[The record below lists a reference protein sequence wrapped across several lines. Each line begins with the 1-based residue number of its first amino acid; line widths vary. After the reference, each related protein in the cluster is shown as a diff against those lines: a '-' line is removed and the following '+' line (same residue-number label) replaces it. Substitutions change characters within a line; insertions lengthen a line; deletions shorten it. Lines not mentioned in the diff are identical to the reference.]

1 MIENIRKYKGI
12 IVLGIAAVIFA
23 LVIGIKDDLFRGGGG
38 SRDVLKI
45 GGRTYSDVEFGR
57 LGSGSYDLGYGLAG
71 SGDFALY
78 QFLMA
83 VSTGSAD
90 DRERFFTGRILLRE
104 AMDEAGV
111 HPGEEEISERIR
123 QLRAFAAE
131 GGGFSEEKYRNFVDR
146 VIGRFGMTES
156 DLREFVK
163 DAIGYEKVSELIG
176 AGLTDQRDVLA
187 INQALGN
194 QQVSGEL
201 ARLDIGPFKEKV
213 QPTDDEVKA
222 YWENIQDLF
231 KTQLL
236 RKFAYVI
243 VTPQL
248 PAEPQAAEPEE
259 KESLADAAATDEQKK
274 AKEAE
279 KAAAKAK
286 KDAELAEARRKK
298 QVETDALV
306 DDFTFQLEEQKG
318 AGFEELAKANGWQVQ
333 TTELFSSD
341 KAPKELD
348 VDLRASSRGG
358 KAVDELFRMEVTSDP
373 LSKISRAI
381 AIGENQWL
389 VARLDGEETVRNK
402 TFDEAKDEAKAQ
414 YVQEKATEALKK
426 AAGEALEKIKAA
438 VAGGKSF
445 ADASKEA
452 GIAETRKFEKVGRSH
467 QPDAAVEPANLFIA
481 ASYIDPGA
489 VADVITEG
497 ERAFILHVAKRE
509 VVKEAEASARLDGE
523 VRSSAARNGMAAF
536 GDWMQARYEAAK
548 VEQLYKQ
555 K

>member
-176 AGLTDQRDVLA
+176 AGLADQRDVLA

-236 RKFAYVI
+236 RKFSYVI
-243 VTPQL
+243 VTPQM
-248 PAEPQAAEPEE
+248 PADPQAAEPEE

-298 QVETDALV
+298 QIETDAMV
-306 DDFTFQLEEQKG
+306 DDFTFKLEEQKG
-318 AGFEELAKANGWQVQ
+318 SGFEELAKANGWQVQ

-348 VDLRASSRGG
+348 VALRASSRGG

-402 TFDEAKDEAKAQ
+402 TFDEAKEEAKAQ
-414 YVQEKATEALKK
+414 FVQEKAAEALKK

-445 ADASKEA
+445 ADAAKEA

-467 QPDAAVEPANLFIA
+467 QPDAAAEPANLFM
-481 ASYIDPGA
+481 ASSFVDPGA
-489 VADVITEG
+489 VADVITEA

-509 VVKEAEASARLDGE
+509 VVKEVEAAARLDGE
-523 VRSSAARNGMAAF
+523 VRSSTARNGMAAF

>member
-23 LVIGIKDDLFRGGGG
+23 LVIGIKDDLFRRGDG
-38 SRDVLKI
+38 SHAILKI
-45 GGRTYSDVEFGR
+45 DGRTYSDVEFGR

-104 AMDEAGV
+104 AMEEAGV
-111 HPGEEEISERIR
+111 SPGEEEVSERIR

-163 DAIGYEKVSELIG
+163 DAIGYEKVNELIG
-176 AGLTDQRDVLA
+176 AGLVEQRDVLA

-213 QPTDDEVKA
+213 QPTDDEVKT

-236 RKFAYVI
+236 RKFSYVI
-243 VTPQL
+243 VTPQM
-248 PAEPQAAEPEE
+248 PAEPQAGEPEE

-286 KDAELAEARRKK
+286 KDAELADARRKK

-306 DDFTFQLEEQKG
+306 DDFTFKLEEQKG
-318 AGFEELAKANGWQVQ
+318 AGFDELAKANGWQVQ
-333 TTELFSSD
+333 TTGLFGRD
-341 KAPKELD
+341 AVPKELD

-358 KAVDELFRMEVTSDP
+358 KAADELFRMEVTSDP

-389 VARLDGEETVRNK
+389 VARLDGEEAVRNK
-402 TFDEAKDEAKAQ
+402 TFDEAKDEAKTQ
-414 YVQEKATEALKK
+414 YVQEKAAEALKK
-426 AAGEALEKIKAA
+426 AAAEALEKIKAA

-445 ADASKEA
+445 ADAAKEA
-452 GIAETRKFEKVGRSH
+452 GISETRKFEKVGRSH
-467 QPDAAVEPANLFIA
+467 QPDAAAEPANLFMA
-481 ASYIDPGA
+481 ASFVDPGA

-497 ERAFILHVAKRE
+497 ERAFILHVARRE
-509 VVKEAEASARLDGE
+509 VVKEAEAAARLDGE

>member
-176 AGLTDQRDVLA
+176 AGLADQRDVLA

-236 RKFAYVI
+236 RKFSYVI
-243 VTPQL
+243 VTPQM
-248 PAEPQAAEPEE
+248 PADPQAAEPEE

-298 QVETDALV
+298 QIETDAMV
-306 DDFTFQLEEQKG
+306 DDFTFKLEEQKG
-318 AGFEELAKANGWQVQ
+318 SGFEELAKANGWQVQ
-333 TTELFSSD
+333 ATELFSSD

-348 VDLRASSRGG
+348 VALRASSRGG

-402 TFDEAKDEAKAQ
+402 TFDEAKEEAKAQ
-414 YVQEKATEALKK
+414 FVQEKAAEALKK

-445 ADASKEA
+445 ADAAKEA

-467 QPDAAVEPANLFIA
+467 QPDAAAEPANLFM
-481 ASYIDPGA
+481 ASSFVDPGA
-489 VADVITEG
+489 VADVITEA

-509 VVKEAEASARLDGE
+509 VVKEVEAAARLDGE

>member
-201 ARLDIGPFKEKV
+201 ARLDIGPFKGKV

-243 VTPQL
+243 VTPQM

-467 QPDAAVEPANLFIA
+467 QPDAAAEPANLFIA
-481 ASYIDPGA
+481 ASYVDPGA